1 MGHFLGCHEGPQ
13 SIRTNLVDVRLVPG
27 MVMSNEPGLY
37 KTGEYGIRTE
47 NLILV
52 TEAEKTEE
60 FGDFLAFEPLT
71 LFPYDLQLIDRSML
85 TAEEVSQINDYHRI
99 VRERITPL
107 LNADE
112 AAWLADKTQEI

>member
-1 MGHFLGCHEGPQ
+1 
-13 SIRTNLVDVRLVPG
+13 

-47 NLILV
+47 NLLLV
-52 TEAEKTEE
+52 VEAEKTEE

-71 LFPYDLQLIDRSML
+71 LFPYDLELIDRTML
-85 TAEEVSQINDYHRI
+85 TAEEVGQINDYHRM
-99 VRERITPL
+99 VRDRITPL

-112 AAWLADKTQEI
+112 AAWLAAKTREID